1 MGNYLYC
8 FIVGRVLL
16 DILYILDEVGELLIY
31 IYFDDKNIDIYIF
44 FYIAEGV
51 VISKL
56 SFFGIYFIASLF
68 SITQPFKHHEFIK
81 FYCFVITMI
90 NFLIMNAGIVTN
102 SSFPIVGVPIAGMFV
117 IIFSLASQ
125 NKYQEEIKKLS
136 PLTNP
141 LNQNQFGY
149 PTTNGYINNNPAGTA
164 LYPSSDDMM
173 NQKPVTNVYNP
184 NEINN
189 IYPTAEDTKIDK
201 PSDNNECIP
210 PPAYD
215 N

>member
-1 MGNYLYC
+1 M
-8 FIVGRVLL
+8 I
-16 DILYILDEVGELLIY
+16 YILDEVGELLIY

-51 VISKL
+51 VISKIA
-56 SFFGIYFIASLF
+56 FFGIYFIASLF
-68 SITQPFKHHEFIK
+68 SITKPFKHHEFIK
-81 FYCFVITMI
+81 FYCIVITMI
-90 NFLIMNAGIVTN
+90 NFIIMNGGIVA
-102 SSFPIVGVPIAGMFV
+102 SSRFPIQVPFAGLFV
-117 IIFSLASQ
+117 VILSLTSQ

-136 PLTNP
+136 PPLTNP
-141 LNQNQFGY
+141 LIENQFGY
-149 PTTNGYINNNPAGTA
+149 QTTNGYINNNPAGTA

-184 NEINN
+184 NTINN

-201 PSDNNECIP
+201 PSDNNQCIP